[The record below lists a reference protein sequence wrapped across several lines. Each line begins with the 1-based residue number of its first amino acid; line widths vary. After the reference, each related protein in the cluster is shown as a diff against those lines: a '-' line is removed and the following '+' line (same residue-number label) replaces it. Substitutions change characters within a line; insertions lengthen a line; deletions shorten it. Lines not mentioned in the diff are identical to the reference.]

1 MVVTHDSCGLSWKCW
16 ELNLCYLREQHVPLT
31 AEPSPQ
37 LLVVFVCTGRYGCVG
52 GMCMYTCSNVCGNA
66 KMVYV
71 HVSTLYTLKVYN
83 LITAINF

>member
-37 LLVVFVCTGRYGCVG
+37 LLIVFVCTCRYGCVG
-52 GMCMYTCSNVCGNA
+52 GMCMYTCSNVWECKGG
-66 KMVYV
+66 VCSCL
-71 HVSTLYTLKVYN
+71 HTLYLESYN